1 MGTTERKQRQKA
13 AVRSAI
19 LQAAWELV
27 QADGWQ
33 SLSIRRIA
41 DAIDYSVPVIYDHF
55 ANKNDIL
62 LEFAKR
68 GYEGMYEAVQK
79 AKARH
84 AAPEAR
90 LEAMAYAYC
99 DYARANTAQYQLMFG
114 VGMNS
119 CEMFRQVPRLGDME
133 ALLEQAIAAVGE
145 QYHATLNVH
154 VKFRCLWAM
163 LQGVNAAYIMED
175 NDAHCEQQQELILSD
190 MIHTFIKGLK
200 P

>member
-1 MGTTERKQRQKA
+1 MGTTERKQRQKE
-13 AVRSAI
+13 AVRAAI

-33 SLSIRRIA
+33 SLSIRKIA

-62 LEFAKR
+62 LEFAKS
-68 GYEGMYEAVQK
+68 GHQGLLEALQK
-79 AKARH
+79 ARGRH
-84 AAPEAR
+84 AAPEAQ

-99 DYARANTAQYQLMFG
+99 DYAQTNKAHYQLMFG

-119 CEMFRQVPRLGDME
+119 CEMFRQVPQLRDIE

-145 QYHATLNVH
+145 QYPVPLNVH
-154 VKFRCLWAM
+154 VKFRGLWAI
-163 LQGVNAAYIMED
+163 LQGVNAAHVMGD
-175 NDAHCEQQQELILSD
+175 KDAPCGKQQELILSD
-190 MIHTFIKGLK
+190 IIHTFIKGLK